1 MRSFFDNLSLE
12 MSLGRGAEITI
23 VAQKTI
29 TNAEIITL
37 DHLCSGK
44 VPTVTSLVMK
54 LDPAENESDP
64 RLLTKALH
72 YLLRD
77 ITAKVK
83 IGIEEF
89 IEDIISTCHRPPFSR
104 RIPRLKWCG
113 HRFWKRSNVCLLRT
127 RLIIVPGQ
135 FGTCTFTG
143 RYLSSQC
150 IGGCRFEL
158 WGPFPRWVNP
168 IYFTCL
174 NVYCEG

>member
-1 MRSFFDNLSLE
+1 MQKLAHAVASKDETMRSFVDSLSLE
-12 MSLGRGAEITI
+12 MSLGRGAEITV

-64 RLLTKALH
+64 HLLTKALH

-83 IGIEEF
+83 IGIGKFTEESVALYLTPPF
-89 IEDIISTCHRPPFSR
+89 RKMPRPPLARVSR
-104 RIPRLKWCG
+104 GKVLNYVG
-113 HRFWKRSNVCLLRT
+113 RT
-127 RLIIVPGQ
+127 SADPGMEP
-135 FGTCTFTG
+135 
-143 RYLSSQC
+143 Y
-150 IGGCRFEL
+150 
-158 WGPFPRWVNP
+158 P
-168 IYFTCL
+168 YM
-174 NVYCEG
+174 Y

>member
-1 MRSFFDNLSLE
+1 MQKRAHAVASKDETMRSFFDNLSLE

-83 IGIEEF
+83 LGIEEF
-89 IEDIISTCHRPPFSR
+89 KEDIISTCHRPPFSR
-104 RIPRLKWCG
+104 RILRLKWCE
-113 HRFWKRSNVCLLRT
+113 HQFWKRSNVFFENSADHCT
-127 RLIIVPGQ
+127 W

-143 RYLSSQC
+143 RYLSSQR
-150 IGGCRFEL
+150 IGGCRFE
-158 WGPFPRWVNP
+158 P
-168 IYFTCL
+168 
-174 NVYCEG
+174 